1 VTPIDPSRTALL
13 LMDFQPSVLARY
25 PVDAVLPN
33 AIALREAARAAGV
46 LVGYVHVALTPEEAA
61 AVPASN
67 AIFSGL
73 AARMAGA
80 DPAASE
86 VDPRLG
92 VGEEEPVFRKIR
104 VGAFSTT
111 DLDARMREHGI
122 DTLVLSGV
130 ATSGVVLSTVR
141 DGADKDY
148 RLVVVAD
155 ACADLDDEVHRV
167 LTEKVFPRQAEVV
180 TTADAVAAFGGT
192 A

>member
-1 VTPIDPSRTALL
+1 MNPLDPARTAVL
-13 LMDFQPSVLARY
+13 LMDFQPGILSRY
-25 PVDAVLPN
+25 PVEEVLPN
-33 AIALREAARAAGV
+33 AIALRDAARAAGA

-67 AIFSGL
+67 VIFSGF
-73 AARMAGA
+73 ASRMAGV

-92 VGEEEPVFRKIR
+92 IGEEEPVFRKIR

-111 DLDARMREHGI
+111 DLDARMREAGI
-122 DTLVLSGV
+122 DTLVLAGV
-130 ATSGVVLSTVR
+130 STSGVVLSTVR

-180 TTADAVAAFGGT
+180 AASDAVAAFGG
-192 A
+192 AA